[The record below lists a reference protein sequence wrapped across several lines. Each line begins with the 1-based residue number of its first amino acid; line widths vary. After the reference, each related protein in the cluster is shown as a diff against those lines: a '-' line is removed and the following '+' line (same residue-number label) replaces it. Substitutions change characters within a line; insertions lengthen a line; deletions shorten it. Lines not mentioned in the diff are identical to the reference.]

1 MVTMNNY
8 ASRDGKN
15 CIGDR
20 AEYICITHSCIWV
33 LCTSLVHAQHTFTIS
48 DAQLADPTPTLIADG
63 EKSLELVFA
72 VDVSASMMVDCSQI
86 SLHNAPNDPAGATP
100 LPMSPAMLNMDT
112 VACLTGDLVDN
123 LNPGLSSI
131 YVYYTEST
139 NIMDAGMNML
149 LANDVG
155 IQITMVSSPLN
166 PEISG
171 FVEFDLNGGFVR
183 LSFSEAISNTSLTI
197 TELSL
202 QSDFSSPGST
212 YTLTG
217 GECISPCSGSN
228 ITLAITLEDLNEIK
242 LIQDLCRDTTDCVP
256 SFPSAFLTDQF
267 GNPVIE
273 SAISPLESL
282 QLDSF
287 VPDTTSPQLVD
298 FELNLSTDELTLT
311 FDEPVRASSFSP
323 SQITLQGTETGGGP
337 VVVLTSQSAVSAT
350 DGVVLVVSLN
360 DDSFMLEL
368 SSFATSVSDTFISI
382 TSDTVQDLYGNGV
395 TPIAST
401 AAKMATSHIP
411 EIDDVPSVEAFV
423 LDLSLNQLAVTFSEP
438 VSAESICLVKFTL
451 TEVES
456 GGTIFLIMS
465 TSEVLDINGLPASGL
480 LVNVFIQ
487 LGSDV
492 LNTIKDNTMTIGT
505 SVMNT
510 YLLIESDAYVGKSNN
525 SNVLQTIQAQE
536 IAMDTSLTSLIDI
549 SIDMNEGSLVL
560 MFNDVIDI
568 ASQRVDRF
576 GSITLQDAKTSTAQ
590 VPLTIPGT
598 MLSPSTG
605 FRTAVTIQLTESDIT
620 SIKSALNVASSLA
633 DSYIIIR
640 ADAFNDYQGNDI
652 LAVTDDNGIQA
663 YSYIPDMTPPLL
675 QSFDFTRDSGKI
687 SFTFDEPMDAGSF
700 VASLVR
706 VQVDS
711 LEISNLFV
719 ELSTAAATAFSP
731 YYQIVTVSLD
741 TSELSSI
748 KALENLAMANANI
761 YLRLLNGSIADVAGN
776 GIELTVAILVLAGNV
791 TQDTIISSRFK
802 LLKFFSIVDT
812 DECLEENGGCE
823 HICNNTE
830 DSFVCSCNQGYE
842 IDEDALSCKGRT

>member
-63 EKSLELVFA
+63 EKSLELMFA
-72 VDVSASMMVDCSQI
+72 VDVSTSMMVDCSQI

-112 VACLTGDLVDN
+112 VTCLTGDLVDN

-131 YVYYTEST
+131 YVYYTDST
-139 NIMDAGMNML
+139 NIMEAGLNML

-242 LIQDLCRDTTDCVP
+242 LIEDLCAATTDCVP

-273 SAISPLESL
+273 SAMSPLESL

-298 FELNLSTDELTLT
+298 FELNLSTDELTLM

-323 SQITLQGTETGGGP
+323 SRITLQGTETGGGP
-337 VVVLTSQSAVSAT
+337 VVVLTSQSTVSAT

-360 DDSFMLEL
+360 DDSFMLKL
-368 SSFATSVSDTFISI
+368 SSFATSVSDSFISI
-382 TSDTVQDLYGNGV
+382 TSDTIQDLYGNGV

-401 AAKMATSHIP
+401 AAKMATNYIQ
-411 EIDDVPSVEAFV
+411 IDDVPSVEAFV
-423 LDLSLNQLAVTFSEP
+423 LDLSSNQLAVTFSEP
-438 VSAESICLVKFTL
+438 VSAESICLVKFSL

-465 TSEVLDINGLPASGL
+465 TSEALDINGLPASGL

-505 SVMNT
+505 SVTNT
-510 YLLIESDAYVGKSNN
+510 YLLIESDAFVGKSNN

-560 MFNDVIDI
+560 TFNDVIDI

-576 GSITLQDAKTSTAQ
+576 GSITLQDANTSTAQ
-590 VPLTIPGT
+590 VSLTIPVT

-605 FRTAVTIQLTESDIT
+605 FRTEVTIQLTESDIS

-663 YSYIPDMTPPLL
+663 SSYIPDMTPPLL
-675 QSFDFTRDSGKI
+675 QSFDFTRYSGEI

-700 VASLVR
+700 IASLVR

-741 TSELSSI
+741 NSELSSI
-748 KALENLAMANANI
+748 KALENLAIANANI
-761 YLRLLNGSIADVAGN
+761 YLHLLNGSIADVAGN
-776 GIELTVAILVLAGNV
+776 GIEWTVAVLVLAGNV

-802 LLKFFSIVDT
+802 L
-812 DECLEENGGCE
+812 
-823 HICNNTE
+823 
-830 DSFVCSCNQGYE
+830 SFP
-842 IDEDALSCKGRT
+842 L